1 MNTTSK
7 QEYIVGYGRPPRHS
21 QWKKGQSGNP
31 KQRRKRQPKSVATMV
46 DEFFAREVDVVENG
60 VSLRRTAFEIIFLQ
74 LYKKAI
80 AGNTRA
86 LNVLKKYG
94 DFAASRDPTKG
105 MIYEWVDHEAYL
117 TYLKELHKENG

>member
-1 MNTTSK
+1 MNTSSK
-7 QEYIVGYGRPPRHS
+7 PEDAVGYGRPPKHS

-60 VSLRRTAFEIIFLQ
+60 LSLRRTAFEIIFQQ
-74 LYKKAI
+74 LCNKAI
-80 AGNTRA
+80 AGDTRA

-105 MIYEWVDHEAYL
+105 TIYEWVDHEAYL
-117 TYLKELHKENG
+117 TYLRERSENG

>member
-1 MNTTSK
+1 MNTSSK
-7 QEYIVGYGRPPRHS
+7 PEDAVGYDRPPKHS

-31 KQRRKRQPKSVATMV
+31 KQRRKRRPKSVARMV

-60 VSLRRTAFEIIFLQ
+60 VSLRRTAFEVIFLQ
-74 LYKKAI
+74 LCNKAI

-94 DFAASRDPTKG
+94 DFAASRDPTG
-105 MIYEWVDHEAYL
+105 GFRVQLIEEHERSKVL
-117 TYLKELHKENG
+117 GENNGRL